1 MTHGKLFVQLL
12 CGFTTLAFLAG
23 CGGGSSGSTS
33 TSTPSSISVSVS
45 PATAS
50 LGSGGTQSFIATVA
64 NDSSN
69 GGVTWSIGSGAGTL
83 SASTS
88 TSVTYTAPAVV
99 STATAVT
106 LTATSKAD
114 TTKSA
119 PAAIAVTPASSSRI
133 AITSVSTSSPTPLT
147 SLQMG
152 TTGINPS
159 NAVTLTF
166 SNSSGFSATEQ
177 AVRVQSDGTV
187 IAGVP
192 LYVIPSTGQ
201 IGQGTVSLVL
211 TQGTQ
216 SSASTSLTI
225 QNLPA
230 LSTYGTELG
239 QISHSFLI
247 FEAMLHA
254 RRLNEFQAAQQLV
267 GTSVNTASA
276 QTVMQDLINAS
287 NLARADVDNVMS
299 NNGTVFSWGSLGGTN
314 LQFNS
319 TQLDAMDRII
329 AVYLTQQFLSSG
341 SASASSPTSRSRTGK
356 PPIRPELSF
365 GSVGSLLTCLG
376 SNSSACF
383 MQAQE
388 AVQSSPN
395 PTDTSTA
402 WLTGMKA
409 TLNLGGAGQD
419 AALPGLALGF
429 VHLSAGLD
437 SLTHAVSDAA
447 NCLGSLDG
455 CDAGAQGAIQSE
467 LNSAGSGIVSSV
479 TQTIS
484 QVPTLLGL
492 EVEQQTVKLADQGI
506 ASLLIIGQDGSS
518 GQIAAADATG
528 VSLVSS
534 STLSQLSGNLGYV
547 TGIAE
552 NPTNQSTSSPQNS
565 LDLCCFG
572 ASGLD
577 MIALADPNGNYDLLV
592 PIGVAGTNYSDLSL
606 SEDDTATSATLATE
620 TVDLSDLSPTATV
633 AMLTLDPPTT
643 PPSPTTPP
651 APGTYA
657 GSCSAQ
663 ASAITCCTDG
673 VCSTVPAP
681 PATTEPFDFTLAS
694 GTSLSQ
700 FTSAECTTA
709 DAALSAAGCASSSCN
724 FSASTS
730 TSATFSLS
738 CSVPA
743 VAGCTTETVT
753 ETCTAAQ

>member
-1 MTHGKLFVQLL
+1 MTNGKLFVQLL
-12 CGFTTLAFLAG
+12 CGLTCLAFVAS
-23 CGGGSSGSTS
+23 CGGGGGGSTS
-33 TSTPSSISVSVS
+33 TSTQSSISVSVS
-45 PATAS
+45 PASAS
-50 LGSGGTQSFIATVA
+50 LGGGGTQSFTATVA

-69 GGVTWSIGSGAGTL
+69 GGVTWSIGSGVGTL

-88 TSVTYTAPAVV
+88 TGVIYTAPSVV
-99 STATAVT
+99 GTATAVT
-106 LTATSKAD
+106 LTATSKTD
-114 TTKSA
+114 TTKSS
-119 PAAIAVTPASSSRI
+119 PAAIALTSI
-133 AITSVSTSSPTPLT
+133 AITTVSTTSPTPLA
-147 SLQMG
+147 SLQVG
-152 TTGINPS
+152 TTGINAS

-192 LYVIPSTGQ
+192 LYVNPSTGQ

-225 QNLPA
+225 QDLPP
-230 LSTYGTELG
+230 LSTYGTQLG
-239 QISHSFLI
+239 QISHAFLI

-267 GTSVNTASA
+267 GTSVNTSSA

-287 NLARADVDNVMS
+287 NLGRADVDNIMS
-299 NNGTVFSWGSLGGTN
+299 NNGTVLSWGSLNGTN

-329 AVYLTQQFLSSG
+329 AVYLTQQFLSSP
-341 SASASSPTSRSRTGK
+341 SASTSSQTARSRTAK
-356 PPIRPELSF
+356 PPIRPRVNF
-365 GSVGSLLTCLG
+365 GSMGALLTCLG
-376 SNSSACF
+376 SNTSACF

-409 TLNLGGAGQD
+409 TLSLGGAGQA

-429 VHLSAGLD
+429 VHLSASMD
-437 SLTHAVSDAA
+437 SLTHAISDAA
-447 NCLGSLDG
+447 DCLAPLDG
-455 CDAGAQGAIQSE
+455 CDAVAQQAIQSE
-467 LNSAGSGIVSSV
+467 LNSAGAGIVSSV

-484 QVPTLLGL
+484 QVPTLLAL
-492 EVEQQTVKLADQGI
+492 EVEQQTVKLADLGI
-506 ASLLIIGQDGSS
+506 ASLTSIMQDGSS
-518 GQIAAADATG
+518 GAIAAADTTG

-534 STLSQLSGNLGYV
+534 STLSQLRGNLGYV
-547 TGIAE
+547 TGLAA
-552 NPTNQSTSSPQNS
+552 NPISQNTSSPQNS

-572 ASGLD
+572 ASQLG
-577 MIALADPNGNYDLLV
+577 ITALADPEGNYDLLV
-592 PIGVAGTNYSDLSL
+592 PIGVAGTNYSNLSL
-606 SEDDTATSATLATE
+606 SEDDTATFTTLATE
-620 TVDLSDLSPTATV
+620 TVDLSGLSSTAIVTALALNPPATPTSPTA
-633 AMLTLDPPTT
+633 PPN
-643 PPSPTTPP
+643 
-651 APGTYA
+651 PGTYA
-657 GSCSAQ
+657 GTCSAQ
-663 ASAITCCTDG
+663 ASSITCCSNG
-673 VCSTVPAP
+673 VCSTVPP
-681 PATTEPFDFTLAS
+681 PSAITEPFNFTVAS

-700 FTSAECTTA
+700 FTSAECSNA
-709 DAALSAAGCASSSCN
+709 DTGLTAAGCASASCN

-738 CSVPA
+738 CSAPA
-743 VAGCTTETVT
+743 VAGCTTETLT
-753 ETCTAAQ
+753 ETCTAAQQ